1 MLMPPSDPV
10 CAASLWPSIPQAMHG
25 SFRIQASPREVVDF
39 PPEIVS
45 QRWWFDVRNIRWWP
59 HAAGG
64 HEIRERVVEAL
75 FDINLRFIVS

>member
-1 MLMPPSDPV
+1 MPPSDPV

-45 QRWWFDVRNIRWWP
+45 QRWWFDVRNIQMV
-59 HAAGG
+59 AARRRRSRNPRKSRRS
-64 HEIRERVVEAL
+64 HV
-75 FDINLRFIVS
+75 